1 MENFL
6 RKKQRKKFEFFSK
19 KYQFGIRKSNIH
31 VTKEYKAPQNNR
43 KKKKPTQATQLPWI
57 PSLTLSSTAS
67 SEDKIAH

>member
-19 KYQFGIRKSNIH
+19 KCQFGIRKSNIH

-43 KKKKPTQATQLPWI
+43 KKKETHTGH
-57 PSLTLSSTAS
+57 STTMDTLTYFVLNRFQWR
-67 SEDKIAH
+67 